1 MTILTVFIMLM
12 TVGALAVLG
21 LGQVVWE
28 KEEVQRIADLA
39 AKAAA
44 SDIGNAPQGFTAA
57 VDYA

>member
-44 SDIGNAPQGFTAA
+44 SVG
-57 VDYA
+57 